1 MKRILRI
8 ILPLMLLTSS
18 LRADNGEYLD
28 AAIDEMNALYDTGPS
43 SGCQDCVF
51 NAVSSSMIG
60 WGIGLAIGIAVL
72 TGLVVTSKSDST
84 TTTTSTSQ

>member
-8 ILPLMLLTSS
+8 VLPLMIFTSA

-28 AAIDEMNALYDTGPS
+28 AAVDEMNALYNTGPS

-51 NAVSSSMIG
+51 NAVSSSMMG

-72 TGLVVTSKSDST
+72 TGLVVTSKKD
-84 TTTTSTSQ
+84 TTTTSTTR

>member
-1 MKRILRI
+1 
-8 ILPLMLLTSS
+8 MLFTSS

-28 AAIDEMNALYDTGPS
+28 AAIDEMNALYNTGPS

-60 WGIGLAIGIAVL
+60 WGVGLAIGIAVL
-72 TGLVVTSKSDST
+72 TGLVVNSKKHT
-84 TTTTSTSQ
+84 TTTTTTQ